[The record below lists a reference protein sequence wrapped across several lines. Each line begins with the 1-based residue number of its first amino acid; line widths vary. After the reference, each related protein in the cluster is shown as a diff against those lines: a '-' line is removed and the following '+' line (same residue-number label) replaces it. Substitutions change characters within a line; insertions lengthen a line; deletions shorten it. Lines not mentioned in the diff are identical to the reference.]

1 MNKKKILFITGT
13 RADFGKLK
21 PLIEK
26 VNIDPGI
33 DTYIFATGMHTLE
46 KYGRTINEIYKC
58 GYRNIFEY
66 MNQRT
71 GDPMDLVLAN
81 TIEGLSRYTHENNPD
96 MIIIH
101 GDRVEALAGSIVGAL
116 NNILVAHI
124 EGGEVSGTIDE
135 SIRHSVS
142 KLSHLH
148 FVANDESRTRLIQ
161 LGENADCIFIIG
173 SPDIDIMLSDK
184 LPTMI
189 DVRERYQIPFD
200 GYAIVLLHPV
210 TTETDLHLKQAQCFV
225 DALIESNRNYVVIYP
240 NNDEGCEVIHQE
252 YKRLQSRENIKLFPS
267 LRFEWFLRLLK
278 ESEFIIG
285 NSSAGVREA
294 PVYAVP
300 SIDMG
305 TRQQNRFM
313 CDTIIHAEFS
323 LDSILSAIDKAA
335 NTGKQ
340 EPSMHF
346 GTGNSAQ
353 LFYDILC
360 TDNVWMT
367 SKQKMFRDMRNNK
380 ES

>member
-1 MNKKKILFITGT
+1 MDNKKVLFITGT

-26 VNIDPGI
+26 TISAPGI

-58 GYRNIFEY
+58 GYRNIFEC

-81 TIEGLSRYTHENNPD
+81 TIEGLSRYIHESHPD
-96 MIIIH
+96 MLVIH
-101 GDRVEALAGSIVGAL
+101 GDRVEALAGAIVGAL

-148 FVANDESRTRLIQ
+148 FVANEESRTRLVQ
-161 LGENADCIFIIG
+161 LGENTDCIHIIG

-184 LPTMI
+184 LPSI
-189 DVRERYQIPFD
+189 AEVKQHYQIFFD
-200 GYAIVLLHPV
+200 SYAIVLLHPV
-210 TTETDLHLKQAQCFV
+210 TTETDSLMDQARAFV
-225 DALIESNRNYVVIYP
+225 DALIESNKNYVVIFP

-252 YKRLQSRENIKLFPS
+252 YKRLRSRENIKLFPS
-267 LRFEWFLRLLK
+267 LRFESFLQLMK
-278 ESEFIIG
+278 QSDFIIG

-300 SIDMG
+300 SIDVG
-305 TRQQNRFM
+305 SRQQNRFK
-313 CDTIIHAEFS
+313 CDTITHADFT
-323 LDSILSAIDKAA
+323 LDSILSAI
-335 NTGKQ
+335 NTATSSSRQ
-340 EPSMHF
+340 EPTLHF
-346 GTGNSAQ
+346 GSGNSAQ
-353 LFYDILC
+353 LFYDILIS
-360 TDNVWMT
+360 DDAWNT
-367 SKQKMFRDMRNNK
+367 SKQKVFRDIPNTQQA
-380 ES
+380 